1 MYNNR
6 GFTLLELMIT
16 IAIIGIVA
24 IGAGTGM
31 GGFRQSKT
39 VQNTAKELRDH
50 LADIRNHATSKDR
63 TARMTIALAGG
74 VYTMT
79 SEYSTGATAA
89 CNAPAPE
96 VWIPIET
103 KDIEVHNN
111 YNMTTDTICFFRD
124 GSSSGEVFTVAPN
137 AGVTGRTY
145 TLTTTIA
152 TGFIDVTEED

>member
-16 IAIIGIVA
+16 IAIIGFVA

-96 VWIPIET
+96 VWIP
-103 KDIEVHNN
+103 N
-111 YNMTTDTICFFRD
+111 
-124 GSSSGEVFTVAPN
+124 
-137 AGVTGRTY
+137 
-145 TLTTTIA
+145 
-152 TGFIDVTEED
+152 